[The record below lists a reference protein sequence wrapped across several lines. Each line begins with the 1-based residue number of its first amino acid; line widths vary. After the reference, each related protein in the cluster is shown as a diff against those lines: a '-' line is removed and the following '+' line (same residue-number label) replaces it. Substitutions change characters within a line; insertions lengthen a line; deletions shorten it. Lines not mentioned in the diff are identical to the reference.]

1 MSFYPQNYSGIFYF
15 GYRIMHMDLT
25 IAIYSCS
32 GGKDGCCSA
41 LGPIL
46 YSFAA
51 YPIVSGIL
59 QHGALLH
66 SSRSIGMCH
75 DSFFKVI
82 SCSGCCSWFGAELVL
97 WVASGCIVFA
107 RIAAVCLAAFTSSG
121 FFLSFLAPFW
131 LGGCFLLCC
140 LRSSFPFLPFL
151 RTNPNPT
158 EYGAEARW
166 ARRCPEVG
174 AGERAFLSLTGCD
187 LFLWVWQS
195 SSLDSIS
202 FLVGSTA
209 LGVLLVTLPSGVPFA
224 NCTRRFV
231 C

>member
-1 MSFYPQNYSGIFYF
+1 MDYDCGLVLYRDPWSCPLIPRTSFFYF
-15 GYRIMHMDLT
+15 GYRIRHMGQT
-25 IAIYSCS
+25 IMIYFCS

-97 WVASGCIVFA
+97 WVASGCIVF
-107 RIAAVCLAAFTSSG
+107 RPDSCCLLCSFYILCFSFLSGHPSGWVGVSSSVVFVSRSL
-121 FFLSFLAPFW
+121 FFLS
-131 LGGCFLLCC
+131 
-140 LRSSFPFLPFL
+140 
-151 RTNPNPT
+151 
-158 EYGAEARW
+158 
-166 ARRCPEVG
+166 
-174 AGERAFLSLTGCD
+174 
-187 LFLWVWQS
+187 
-195 SSLDSIS
+195 
-202 FLVGSTA
+202 
-209 LGVLLVTLPSGVPFA
+209 
-224 NCTRRFV
+224 
-231 C
+231 

>member
-1 MSFYPQNYSGIFYF
+1 MG
-15 GYRIMHMDLT
+15 LT
-25 IAIYSCS
+25 IMIYSCS

-51 YPIVSGIL
+51 YSIVSLIL

-97 WVASGCIVFA
+97 WVASGCIVF
-107 RIAAVCLAAFTSSG
+107 RPDSCCLLCSFYILW

-140 LRSSFPFLPFL
+140 LRSSFPILSFLK
-151 RTNPNPT
+151 TNPNPT
-158 EYGAEARW
+158 VYGAEARW
-166 ARRCPEVG
+166 ARRCPTVG

-187 LFLWVWQS
+187 LLLCVWHS
-195 SSLDSIS
+195 SSLDSIP
-202 FLVGSTA
+202 FLGG
-209 LGVLLVTLPSGVPFA
+209 GVLNSGSFW
-224 NCTRRFV
+224 
-231 C
+231 

>member
-1 MSFYPQNYSGIFYF
+1 MTVGWSYIGTLGIVLLSPGLFRYPLF
-15 GYRIMHMDLT
+15 GFRIMHMDLT

-97 WVASGCIVFA
+97 WVASGCIVF
-107 RIAAVCLAAFTSSG
+107 RPDGCCLLSSFYILW
-121 FFLSFLAPFW
+121 FFLSFLAPYW
-131 LGGCFLLCC
+131 LGELL
-140 LRSSFPFLPFL
+140 L
-151 RTNPNPT
+151 
-158 EYGAEARW
+158 
-166 ARRCPEVG
+166 
-174 AGERAFLSLTGCD
+174 
-187 LFLWVWQS
+187 
-195 SSLDSIS
+195 
-202 FLVGSTA
+202 
-209 LGVLLVTLPSGVPFA
+209 
-224 NCTRRFV
+224 
-231 C
+231 